1 MGDNRYAALCV
12 YVVYAQFLR
21 VRQSAAN
28 RALALDSAE
37 TPAFVVAL
45 KVERASLGRLNKA
58 VAGLKATRIYALQ
71 FNAGRL
77 DNGLYFLHDFG
88 LADVL

>member
-12 YVVYAQFLR
+12 YVVNTQFLR

-37 TPAFVVAL
+37 TPELVVAL
-45 KVERASLGRLNKA
+45 KVERASLGGLNKA
-58 VAGLKATRIYALQ
+58 VAGLKAARIYALQ